1 MNNTIVAPSIT
12 AVNLTHKQVFPS
24 RSETVTENGVTITP
38 NGVSKNTINF
48 EREEDMIVLCLS
60 AFVHDYVHD
69 YNLGSM
75 HARVIKGNVVSSE
88 PTTPSLFQSLG
99 ITIGNPIFKIITY
112 PVGGHREVNLYNDDQ
127 FEDETTKP
135 GKKMT
140 FENYQKKSESLI
152 ATRGGTYIGG
162 IKQPY
167 VKNIEG
173 LEKSLGETSMTV
185 NLDEKQKFPALEQ
198 GLGQGLEPAL
208 EPALEQGLEQDLEP
222 VFVKSVNLTDVS
234 DLLFKPV
241 STVLTEN
248 KYDQVISAL
257 EKDANFLAFH
267 SSLNTYVATYLGYN
281 GNGNDNK

>member
-152 ATRGGTYIGG
+152 PTRGGTYIGG

-208 EPALEQGLEQDLEP
+208 EPALELNC
-222 VFVKSVNLTDVS
+222 VNR
-234 DLLFKPV
+234 K
-241 STVLTEN
+241 
-248 KYDQVISAL
+248 
-257 EKDANFLAFH
+257 
-267 SSLNTYVATYLGYN
+267 
-281 GNGNDNK
+281 